1 MVGGTSVAVASTSTS
16 FGSVASKSVSGGILT
31 IVSMAGSRDA
41 WFRLA
46 TGIFGS
52 DATAQGGGKLM
63 DAKLPR
69 QEANGMLFFQAW

>member
-52 DATAQGGGKLM
+52 NATAQGGGS
-63 DAKLPR
+63 
-69 QEANGMLFFQAW
+69 